1 MSSGSSTAGS
11 HPYSTDMEES
21 AFLKRSRLIHW
32 ARLGLSIMITVVSVA
47 IIACE
52 AVPLRHYKDTSK
64 WASDDLP
71 LWPLNFDLRPTVA
84 ALACGCVIVTL
95 NLVYVVA
102 ALLPSPH
109 SRIKLLNSY
118 SSLSAICGFIAALV
132 GILFIIYRPSS
143 SHPSG
148 FTENETLHSWTCKW
162 KNSSDGQTTP
172 IDFLRD
178 CRGTRAGFALL
189 CVALGLEVLM
199 AIAAGVGSLTQRGVS
214 RRRQEQFQLE
224 KLEIATKQAYRG

>member
-32 ARLGLSIMITVVSVA
+32 ARLGLSILITAVSIA

-84 ALACGCVIVTL
+84 ALACGCVIVNL

-102 ALLPSPH
+102 ALLPSV
-109 SRIKLLNSY
+109 STV
-118 SSLSAICGFIAALV
+118 LSVL
-132 GILFIIYRPSS
+132 S
-143 SHPSG
+143 
-148 FTENETLHSWTCKW
+148 T
-162 KNSSDGQTTP
+162 
-172 IDFLRD
+172 RD
-178 CRGTRAGFALL
+178 MTD
-189 CVALGLEVLM
+189 
-199 AIAAGVGSLTQRGVS
+199 Q
-214 RRRQEQFQLE
+214 
-224 KLEIATKQAYRG
+224 